1 MGRFLS
7 VGRLVN
13 TKGITVTE
21 ATRIG
26 ENGGT
31 LDQLLIRSPVCAK
44 LSPRLERGEAGNPE
58 PLEVVLLAPRHEGER
73 LTSKISA
80 PVHVYV
86 GTVRGDDKELAVQID
101 PKDVV
106 IRHWAILYPS
116 REDAM
121 RGRIA

>member
-1 MGRFLS
+1 MLGW
-7 VGRLVN
+7 
-13 TKGITVTE
+13 
-21 ATRIG
+21 
-26 ENGGT
+26 
-31 LDQLLIRSPVCAK
+31 IRSFDTEKPYEPREVHILGNVASGKRNDYIWAK
-44 LSPRLERGEAGNPE
+44 LNPRLERGEAGNPE

-73 LTSKISA
+73 LTSKISS

-86 GTVRGDDKELAVQID
+86 GTVRDDDRELAAQID

-121 RGRIA
+121 TGRIA